1 MVLNNEK
8 KVNIESSLVSKDEI
22 ELSNIIYKT
31 NTKEYITDELIPIER
46 VSEQLKILLPENS
59 ILKLISSTDQGIY
72 KYNYI
77 VNILVKE
84 PAQFFELIDVLNNE
98 LYSINIAYPLSMI
111 RTESGIEI
119 EFNLAF
125 NQLK

>member
-1 MVLNNEK
+1 M
-8 KVNIESSLVSKDEI
+8 
-22 ELSNIIYKT
+22 
-31 NTKEYITDELIPIER
+31 IPIER

>member
-31 NTKEYITDELIPIER
+31 KTKEYITDELIPIER

>member
-1 MVLNNEK
+1 MKFIISLILFSIFTFGADTAPMVNLSVAG
-8 KVNIESSLVSKDEI
+8 VN
-22 ELSNIIYKT
+22 
-31 NTKEYITDELIPIER
+31 
-46 VSEQLKILLPENS
+46 
-59 ILKLISSTDQGIY
+59 
-72 KYNYI
+72 
-77 VNILVKE
+77 E